1 MKSKQAFFE
10 SLTAGSTVGGITA
23 GTNLEDMNLYQVFYM
38 LLNPFQPPAFTSFSI
53 TGQSQTLEIG
63 DSISSGNKTFTWGT
77 SNSANV
83 QTNSITIS
91 DNSGTLLSGEA
102 NDGSATY
109 SLGSNITNNT
119 PGATRTFTISATNTN
134 SNTFSS
140 SFVVTWK
147 ANLYTGKYT
156 GTTIDEA
163 NAESL
168 SSSLGGLPTGTKSF
182 SSGAG
187 YIYYVY
193 ADSFA
198 DIATMKDVATNL
210 DVPYTQLSNI
220 TIING
225 FSVTTTYKVFRTL
238 NQLNGAITLITT

>member
-1 MKSKQAFFE
+1 MKSKQGFLE
-10 SLTAGSTVGGITA
+10 SLLVGTTVGGVTA
-23 GTNLEDMNLYQVFYM
+23 GTNLENMSIYDVFNM
-38 LLNPFQPPAFTSFSI
+38 LFNPYQPPAFTSFAI

-77 SNSANV
+77 SNSSNV
-83 QTNSITIS
+83 QANSITIA

-109 SLGSNITNNT
+109 SLGSNITNT
-119 PGATRTFTISATNTN
+119 TVGSARTFTITGTNTN

-140 SFVVTWK
+140 SFTVTWR

-156 GTTIDEA
+156 GTTIDET

-168 SSSLGGLPTGTKSF
+168 TATLGGSPTGTRSF
-182 SSGAG
+182 SAGPG

-193 ADSFA
+193 PSSFA
-198 DIATMKDVATNL
+198 NIATMKDQATNL
-210 DVPYTQLSNI
+210 DVPYTQLSSISI
-220 TIING
+220 TNG
-225 FSVTTTYKVFRTL
+225 FSVTTTYKVFRTV

>member
-1 MKSKQAFFE
+1 MKSKQAYFE
-10 SLTAGSTVGGITA
+10 SLIAGSTVGGITQ
-23 GTNLEDMNLYQVFYM
+23 GTNLLNMNLYEVFDM
-38 LLNPFQPPAFTSFSI
+38 LLNPYQPPAFTSFAI

-63 DSISSGNKTFTWGT
+63 DSIASGTKTFTWGT
-77 SNSANV
+77 SNSSNV
-83 QTNSITIS
+83 QANSITIA
-91 DNSGTLLSGEA
+91 DNSGTLLSSEA

-109 SLGSNITNNT
+109 SLGTNITNT
-119 PGATRTFTISATNTN
+119 TVGSTRTFTITGTNTN
-134 SNTFSS
+134 SNNFSS

-168 SSSLGGLPTGTKSF
+168 TSTLGGVPTGTKSF
-182 SSGAG
+182 SAGAG

-193 ADSFA
+193 PSSFA
-198 DIATMKDVATNL
+198 NIASMKDVATNL

-220 TIING
+220 SITNG
-225 FSVTTTYKVFRTL
+225 FSVNTTYKVFRTI

>member
-1 MKSKQAFFE
+1 MKSKQAYFE
-10 SLTAGSTVGGITA
+10 SLIAGSTVGGITQ
-23 GTNLEDMNLYQVFYM
+23 GTNLLNMNLYEVFDM
-38 LLNPFQPPAFTSFSI
+38 LLNPYQPPAFTSFAI

-63 DSISSGNKTFTWGT
+63 DSIASGTKTFTWGT
-77 SNSANV
+77 SNSSNV
-83 QTNSITIS
+83 QANSITIA
-91 DNSGTLLSGEA
+91 DNSGTLLSSEA

-109 SLGSNITNNT
+109 SLGSNITNT
-119 PGATRTFTISATNTN
+119 TVGSTRTFTITGTNTN
-134 SNTFSS
+134 SNNFSS

-168 SSSLGGLPTGTKSF
+168 TSTLGGVPTGTKSF
-182 SSGAG
+182 SAGAG

-193 ADSFA
+193 PSSFA
-198 DIATMKDVATNL
+198 NIASMKDVATNL

-220 TIING
+220 SITNG
-225 FSVTTTYKVFRTL
+225 FSVNTTYKVFRTI

>member
-1 MKSKQAFFE
+1 MKSKQGFLE
-10 SLTAGSTVGGITA
+10 SLSVGTTVGGVTA
-23 GTNLEDMNLYQVFYM
+23 GTNLENMSIYDVLNM
-38 LLNPFQPPAFTSFSI
+38 LFNPYQPPAFTSFAI

-63 DSISSGNKTFTWGT
+63 DSIASGTKTFTWGT
-77 SNSANV
+77 SNSSNV
-83 QTNSITIS
+83 QANSITIA
-91 DNSGTLLSGEA
+91 DNSGTLLSSEA

-109 SLGSNITNNT
+109 SLGSNITNT
-119 PGATRTFTISATNTN
+119 TVGSTRTFTITGTNTN

-156 GTTIDEA
+156 GTTIDET

-168 SSSLGGLPTGTKSF
+168 TSTLGGVPTGTKSF
-182 SSGAG
+182 SAGAG

-193 ADSFA
+193 PSSFA
-198 DIATMKDVATNL
+198 NIASMKDVATNL

-220 TIING
+220 SITNG
-225 FSVTTTYKVFRTL
+225 FSVTTTYKVFRTI